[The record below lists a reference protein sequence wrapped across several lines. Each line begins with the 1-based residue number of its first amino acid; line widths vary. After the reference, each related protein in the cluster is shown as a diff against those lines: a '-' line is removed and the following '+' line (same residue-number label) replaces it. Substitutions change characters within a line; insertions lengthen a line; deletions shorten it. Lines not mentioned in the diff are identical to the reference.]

1 MAEKLD
7 SMGLADIAADL
18 EVTERQRERGVAA
31 VDDTDDSLAERLA
44 PFADRLPCDPDA
56 AATVVDA
63 YAGGRAVDDCGHV
76 ADVPPVTAAKTL
88 HLLGEQVSP
97 VGPTGRDVVAD
108 WLEGR
113 LSRSDAMALAG
124 VGERSFAL
132 AAYVESTEPLP
143 EARAAVE
150 GALEPEDADPLDE
163 ARSGV
168 GELL

>member
-1 MAEKLD
+1 
-7 SMGLADIAADL
+7 MGLADIAAGI
-18 EVTERQRERGVAA
+18 EVTECQRERGVAA
-31 VDDTDDSLAERLA
+31 VDDTADSLAERLA
-44 PFADRLPCDPDA
+44 PFADELPCDPEA

-97 VGPTGRDVVAD
+97 VGPTGRDIVDD
-108 WLEGR
+108 WLDGR

-124 VGERSFAL
+124 VGERTFAL
-132 AAYVESTEPLP
+132 AAYVESTDPLP
-143 EARAAVE
+143 EARDAVE
-150 GALEPEDADPLDE
+150 GALETEDADPLGE
-163 ARSGV
+163 ARSDV